1 MIRIL
6 RWVAVALV
14 CLALVSSGAVLVRGT
29 KVEDAVRLPLRA
41 ISGLPLLAVGLSF
54 LLLQPMIR
62 PPRAE
67 LLKNLLL
74 SATFLLWGVVQWMA
88 PSFMSAKLGDL
99 VVILYVVDL
108 AWTILTKADFS
119 SKRFSATRR

>member
-1 MIRIL
+1 MEPIL
-6 RWVAVALV
+6 RWLAVALV
-14 CLALVSSGAVLVRGT
+14 CLALVSSGALLVRGT

-41 ISGLPLLAVGLSF
+41 ISGVPLLAVGLSF
-54 LLLQPMIR
+54 LVLQPMIR
-62 PPRAE
+62 PRRAE

-88 PSFMSAKLGDL
+88 PSFISAKLGDV

-108 AWTILTKADFS
+108 AWTILTRADLNA
-119 SKRFSATRR
+119 KRFSATTR